1 MNIEQANI
9 NLSAISTVDFCN
21 TSGESDINFLI
32 VLSNFTYNL
41 TNLNTIATT
50 IETHIKDVYP
60 KVDNWTFSGDVVK
73 IQLSKQ
79 L

>member
-1 MNIEQANI
+1 MNIQQATT
-9 NLSAISTVDFCN
+9 NLAAISTVDFCN
-21 TSGESDINFLI
+21 VSGDADLNFLI

-41 TNLNTIATT
+41 TNLNTIITT

-60 KVDNWTFSGDVVK
+60 KVDNWTYSGDVVK

-79 L
+79 